1 MNHLN
6 KVLGI
11 GFFSLGLLSMPS
23 HTHAQSALDDIK
35 AKLENEGIEV
45 IDYSQPEGAWGSL
58 PSDWVSSFPD
68 EYENLQVLAE
78 EFEDEFIGQG
88 SLTDLRRSQGILEAE
103 KSQVT
108 DVAANEDFSDPSEIE
123 SIDTFEEF
131 EVSIIQLKKEIL
143 DIEYGVKEDLIDLVD
158 SDFGDFKNRFFKDVD
173 ASESKNLLL
182 EVLSLEKELVDV
194 KWENDQVELGLNI
207 GSIQSLVSKERELSI
222 VKEKFNEMN
231 FGASTLFAEIDFY
244 YNHNK
249 WSTLPLRVVGVLERD
264 TDYNSL
270 QDIVDLNGLK
280 SLSKSE
286 VETGIESLRSELGS
300 IGGLTSTDRES
311 IINAA
316 VLLSY
321 SGESQIN
328 SIGLSIANGLR
339 NVAGALAALWI
350 VLSGIRMIF
359 AQGDEN
365 TITEQKR
372 AILWGVIGLV
382 FILIFGRMI
391 EVIYGPAGQIR
402 TSLTPDQGF
411 SDEVLGIVAFIKA
424 IIGSIAIFFI
434 VLSGIRTITAQG
446 EEDQVTNQRKS
457 IIWIGVGLILL
468 AIDQVI
474 VDNIFVFPTQNND
487 QIQSGNVVNII
498 DTAGNV
504 LRFILGFVGLITLGI
519 LVYGAATMVMNYGN
533 DEQVQKSKT
542 IIRNAIIGILV
553 ILSAYVIVA
562 SLVIF
567 R

>member
-1 MNHLN
+1 MKFLKH
-6 KVLGI
+6 
-11 GFFSLGLLSMPS
+11 SLIFGLALTSFVTQAPV
-23 HTHAQSALDDIK
+23 THAQSALDDIK
-35 AKLENEGIEV
+35 AKLENEGIQV
-45 IDYSQPEGAWGSL
+45 IDYSQPEGLWGAL
-58 PSDWVSSFPD
+58 PSEWVNQFPD
-68 EYENLQVLAE
+68 EYENLQMLAE
-78 EFEDEFIGQG
+78 EFEDVFIGSG
-88 SLTDLRRSQGILEAE
+88 GLTDLRRRQGILEAE
-103 KSQVT
+103 KSQAT
-108 DVAANEDFSDPSEIE
+108 RIESDEDF
-123 SIDTFEEF
+123 DTVNDITDLNTLEEY
-131 EVSIIQLKKEIL
+131 ELAIIQLKKSIL
-143 DIEYGVKEDLIDLVD
+143 DLEYGAKEDLIDLIS
-158 SDFGDFKNRFFKDVD
+158 SDFDDFINSFFEDIE
-173 ASESKNLLL
+173 AGESSSLLS
-182 EVLSLEKELVDV
+182 EVLFLEKELIDM
-194 KWENDQVELGLNI
+194 KWENDQIELGLNG
-207 GSIQSLVSKERELSI
+207 GSIQSLVNKERELNTT
-222 VKEKFNEMN
+222 KERFNQVN
-231 FGASTLFAEIDFY
+231 FGANTLFAEIDFY

-249 WSTLPLRVVGVLERD
+249 WSTLPLRVVGFLEQE

-270 QDIVDLNGLK
+270 QDVVDQNGLK
-280 SLSKSE
+280 SLSKSDT
-286 VETGIESLRSELGS
+286 ETGIDNLTSELEA
-300 IGGLTSTDRES
+300 INGLSSADREAV
-311 IINAA
+311 INAA

-328 SIGLSIANGLR
+328 SISLSIANGLR

-350 VLSGIRMIF
+350 VLAGIRMIF

-365 TITEQKR
+365 TITEQKK

-391 EVIYGPAGQIR
+391 DVIYGPAGQIR

-411 SDEVLGIVAFIKA
+411 SDEIFGIVAFIKA
-424 IIGSIAIFFI
+424 VIGSIAIFFI
-434 VLSGIRTITAQG
+434 VLSGIRTIAAQG

-474 VDNIFVFPTQNND
+474 VDNVFVLPTQSND

-498 DTAGNV
+498 NTFGNV
-504 LRFILGFVGLITLGI
+504 LRFLLGFVGLATLGI

-567 R
+567 K